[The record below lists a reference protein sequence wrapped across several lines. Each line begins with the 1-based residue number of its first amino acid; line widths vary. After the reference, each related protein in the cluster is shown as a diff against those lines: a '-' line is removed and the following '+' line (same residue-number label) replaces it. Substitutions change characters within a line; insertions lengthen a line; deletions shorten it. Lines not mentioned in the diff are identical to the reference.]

1 MLFNHFFQLDSI
13 YVVFEA
19 GGSSYVL
26 GPFEKTKIKEI
37 YQYVFFTYYV
47 GQQIENPLRVK

>member
-1 MLFNHFFQLDSI
+1 MLFNNFFQLDSI